1 MADSALP
8 GPSLVYVCLMSDYS
22 LPNLEAIMARQPS
35 DAVLIVTQYKPAI
48 NAAERMEEVL
58 KTRLPSL
65 RVHRP
70 DREAG
75 ARPFEGDNPFE
86 AQRWV
91 GEVIAPYLGRFK
103 GQSCWLNMTGST
115 KALTLAMLVRLP
127 WEGIDYK
134 PAGKSELL
142 HFTLGP
148 ETSSP
153 DTLDSENNALARL
166 GEADPARTPLE
177 DIAATDVARLY
188 NTDVKPST
196 NRTDIFPADERHA
209 LAEAL
214 FNALD
219 ERDTALEVL
228 FALLNHVWCEHRDD
242 IAFEAETVELPMAET
257 LHQDGILHQ
266 DQPRPDM
273 PALQAWLARFNAMA
287 QAFHLDDQ
295 VITLP
300 GNKHGKLT
308 KEVKALKKWLESDW
322 LEQLVYHWV
331 HQTEIPERGIGLNI
345 NAGEDPRNS
354 NKQREADLLIQ
365 HRSQTYV
372 IEVKAAMPPNTTT
385 QAIQTQL
392 ASLKDHFGRAKL
404 ILFVGPQFQHKL
416 SQDKW
421 QAFVERVEAGNGKVC
436 STQYELL
443 TALNLQPTQ
452 ESSV

>member
-1 MADSALP
+1 MVDVALP

-48 NAAERMEEVL
+48 NAAERIEEVL
-58 KTRLPSL
+58 KTRLPSV

-70 DREAG
+70 DRAPG
-75 ARPFEGDNPFE
+75 VRAFDGDHPVE

-91 GEVIAPYLGRFK
+91 EDVIAPYLAGFQ
-103 GQSCWLNMTGST
+103 GQPCWLNMTGST
-115 KALTLAMLVRLP
+115 KALTLAMLARLP
-127 WEGIDYK
+127 WQGIDYK
-134 PAGKSELL
+134 PAGTNELL
-142 HFTLGP
+142 HFTL
-148 ETSSP
+148 TP
-153 DTLDSENNALARL
+153 DTDALAQL
-166 GEADPARTPLE
+166 SEADPARTPLE

-219 ERDTALEVL
+219 ERDPALEVL

-242 IAFEAETVELPMAET
+242 IAFKTETVELPMPEA
-257 LHQDGILHQ
+257 LHQDGILHK
-266 DQPRPDM
+266 DQPKPDI

-345 NAGEDPRNS
+345 EAGEDPRNS

-436 STQYELL
+436 RTRHELL
-443 TALNLQPTQ
+443 TALNLQPAQALT
-452 ESSV
+452 V

>member
-1 MADSALP
+1 MADSTLS
-8 GPSLVYVCLMSDYS
+8 GSSLVYVCLMSDYS

-35 DAVLIVTQYKPAI
+35 DAVLIVTEYKPAI
-48 NAAERMEEVL
+48 DAAERMEEVL
-58 KTRLPSL
+58 KNRLPSL

-75 ARPFEGDNPFE
+75 ARPFEGDNPVE

-91 GEVIAPYLGRFK
+91 GEVIAPYLERFK
-103 GQSCWLNMTGST
+103 GQPCWLNMTGST
-115 KALTLAMLVRLP
+115 KTLTLAMLVRLP

-134 PAGKSELL
+134 PAGKNELL

-153 DTLDSENNALARL
+153 ETPNPEHNALARL
-166 GEADPARTPLE
+166 GEADPARTPLN
-177 DIAATDVARLY
+177 DIAATDVAQLY
-188 NTDVKPST
+188 NTNVKPST
-196 NRTDIFPADERHA
+196 TRTDIFPAAERHA

-219 ERDTALEVL
+219 ERDPALVAL

-242 IAFEAETVELPMAET
+242 IAFKAETVELPMPEA
-257 LHQDGILHQ
+257 LHQDAILRK

-273 PALQAWLARFNAMA
+273 PALQAWLARFNTMA
-287 QAFHLDDQ
+287 QAFHLDKQ

-300 GNKHGKLT
+300 GNERGKLT

-331 HQTEIPERGIGLNI
+331 HQTEIPGRGIALNI
-345 NAGEDPRNS
+345 HAGEDPRNS
-354 NKQREADLLIQ
+354 SKQREADLLIQ

-372 IEVKAAMPPNTTT
+372 IEVKAAIPPGSDTRS
-385 QAIQTQL
+385 IQTQL
-392 ASLKDHFGRAKL
+392 ASLKDHFGRARL
-404 ILFVGPQFQHKL
+404 ILFVGPAFKHQL
-416 SQDKW
+416 SESKW
-421 QAFVERVEAGNGKVC
+421 QAFVDRVEAGNGKVC
-436 STQYELL
+436 CTRQELL
-443 TALNLQPTQ
+443 TALNLQPAL
-452 ESSV
+452 EPSV

>member
-75 ARPFEGDNPFE
+75 VMAFEGDNPVE

-91 GEVIAPYLGRFK
+91 GEVIAPYLERFK
-103 GQSCWLNMTGST
+103 GQPCWLNMTGST
-115 KALTLAMLVRLP
+115 KVLTLAMLVRLP

-134 PAGKSELL
+134 PAGKNELL
-142 HFTLGP
+142 HFTL
-148 ETSSP
+148 SP
-153 DTLDSENNALARL
+153 DTRCPDDNALARL
-166 GEADPARTPLE
+166 CEADPARTPLN
-177 DIAATDVARLY
+177 DIAATDVAQLY
-188 NTDVKPST
+188 NANVKT
-196 NRTDIFPADERHA
+196 TPAKMDASANQRRS
-209 LAEAL
+209 LAEAM
-214 FNALD
+214 FSALT
-219 ERDTALEVL
+219 ERDPALEGI
-228 FALLNHVWCEHRDD
+228 FALLSHIWCEQRHKSANKIKRVTLKMP
-242 IAFEAETVELPMAET
+242 EALTPKAGLS
-257 LHQDGILHQ
+257 H
-266 DQPRPDM
+266 DQPPPDM
-273 PALQAWLARFNAMA
+273 AAVQTWIERFNSLGE
-287 QAFHLDDQ
+287 AFQLDNTA
-295 VITLP
+295 ITLP
-300 GNKHGKLT
+300 GSNDKKLPDEI
-308 KEVKALKKWLESDW
+308 KAVKTWLMSGWLE
-322 LEQLVYHWV
+322 ELVYHWV
-331 HQTEIPERGIGLNI
+331 HQTAAPERGIALNI
-345 NAGEDPRNS
+345 HAGEDPRNS

-365 HRSQTYV
+365 HRSSTYV
-372 IEVKAAMPPNTTT
+372 IEVKAAAPPDGNT